1 MTSPTLEEKRD
12 KLLQILR
19 DYGSVVVAFSAG
31 VDSTVVAK
39 AAALACGDKA
49 VAATAFSPSLA
60 SGELDQARELAELIG
75 IRHEIV
81 ETDEFSNP
89 DYLANPGNR
98 CYFCK
103 TELYGHLGP
112 LAEKLGF
119 KIVVNGANVDDQGDY
134 RPGMTAAAEN
144 SVTSPLIE
152 AGFSKA
158 DVRELAKT
166 WSLPVWDKPATPC
179 LSSRIAY
186 GVEVT
191 PERVR
196 MIDAAEQFLTEL
208 LGEKELRV
216 RLERQELARIE
227 LPLSVVG
234 RIVEPQFSRQVVETF
249 LGLGFS
255 NVTID
260 LQGFRSGSMNSSLG
274 DAGGVVEIAD
284 FSQHKSR

>member
-1 MTSPTLEEKRD
+1 MPASALDEKRD
-12 KLLQILR
+12 KLLRILQN
-19 DYGSVVVAFSAG
+19 YGSVLVAFSAG

-39 AAALACGDKA
+39 AAALACGDRA

-60 SGELDQARELAELIG
+60 SGELDQARELARLIG

-89 DYLANPGNR
+89 AYLANPGNR

-112 LAEKLGF
+112 LAQKLG
-119 KIVVNGANVDDQGDY
+119 ISAVVNGANINDQGDF

-144 SVTSPLIE
+144 SVASPLID
-152 AGFSKA
+152 AGITKA
-158 DVRELAKT
+158 DVRELAKL
-166 WSLPVWDKPATPC
+166 WGLPVWDKPATPC

-191 PERVR
+191 PARVR
-196 MIDAAEQFLTEL
+196 MIDSAEQFLKQL
-208 LGEKELRV
+208 LGENELRV
-216 RLERQELARIE
+216 RLEPQNLARIE
-227 LPLSVVG
+227 VPVSTLPKL
-234 RIVEPQFSRQVVETF
+234 IVSDVCNRVVERF
-249 LGLGFS
+249 LELGFA

-260 LQGFRSGSMNSSLG
+260 LQGFRSGSMNAMLG
-274 DAGGVVEIAD
+274 DAQLIEINE
-284 FSQHKSR
+284 FS

>member
-12 KLLQILR
+12 KLLQILQ

-39 AAALACGDKA
+39 AAALACGEKA

-60 SGELDQARELAELIG
+60 SGELNQARELAGAIG

-81 ETDEFSNP
+81 ETSEFSNP
-89 DYLANPGNR
+89 EYLANPGNR

-112 LAEKLGF
+112 LAEKLDF
-119 KIVVNGANVDDQGDY
+119 NVVVNGANLDDQGDY

-144 SVTSPLIE
+144 SVASPLIE
-152 AGFSKA
+152 AGISKA
-158 DVRELAKT
+158 DVRELARF
-166 WSLPVWDKPATPC
+166 WGLPVWDKPATPC

-191 PERVR
+191 PARVR
-196 MIDAAEQFLTEL
+196 MIDSAEQFLKEL
-208 LGEKELRV
+208 LNENELRV

-227 LPLSVVG
+227 LQPAAISRVVQPN
-234 RIVEPQFSRQVVETF
+234 VSQKVVKKLLE
-249 LGLGFS
+249 LGFR

-260 LQGFRSGSMNSSLG
+260 LQGFRSGSMNSALSG
-274 DAGGVVEIAD
+274 AGQLVEITD
-284 FSQHKSR
+284 FSE

>member
-1 MTSPTLEEKRD
+1 MTSSALEEKRD
-12 KLLQILR
+12 SLLQILR

-60 SGELDQARELAELIG
+60 SGELDQARELAGLIG

-81 ETDEFSNP
+81 ETGEFDNP
-89 DYLANPGNR
+89 EYLSNPGNR

-103 TELYGHLGP
+103 TELYGHLRP
-112 LAEKLGF
+112 LADKLRF
-119 KIVVNGANVDDQGDY
+119 NVVVNGANLDDQGDY
-134 RPGMTAAAEN
+134 RPGMAAAAEN
-144 SVTSPLIE
+144 SVLSPLID

-158 DVRELAKT
+158 DVRELARI
-166 WSLPVWDKPATPC
+166 WELPVWDKPATPC

-191 PERVR
+191 PDRVR
-196 MIDAAEQFLTEL
+196 MIDVAETFLTEL

-216 RLERQELARIE
+216 RLEPQQLARIE
-227 LPLSVVG
+227 LPLAVLSK
-234 RIVEPQFSRQVVETF
+234 IVEPSVRRQVVEKL

-260 LQGFRSGSMNSSLG
+260 LQGFRSGSMNSLLG
-274 DAGGVVEIAD
+274 DAQQLVEIAD
-284 FSQHKSR
+284 LSHL

>member
-1 MTSPTLEEKRD
+1 MPASALDEKRD
-12 KLLQILR
+12 KLLRILQN
-19 DYGSVVVAFSAG
+19 YGSVLVAFSAG

-39 AAALACGDKA
+39 AAALACGDRA

-60 SGELDQARELAELIG
+60 SGELDQARELARLIG

-89 DYLANPGNR
+89 AYLANPGNR

-112 LAEKLGF
+112 LAQKLG
-119 KIVVNGANVDDQGDY
+119 ISAVVNGANINDQGDF

-144 SVTSPLIE
+144 SVASPLID
-152 AGFSKA
+152 AGITKA
-158 DVRELAKT
+158 DVRELAKL
-166 WSLPVWDKPATPC
+166 WGLPVWDKPATPC

-191 PERVR
+191 PARVR
-196 MIDAAEQFLTEL
+196 MIDSAEQFLKQL
-208 LGEKELRV
+208 LGENELRV
-216 RLERQELARIE
+216 RLEPQNLARIE
-227 LPLSVVG
+227 VPVSTLPKL
-234 RIVEPQFSRQVVETF
+234 IVSDVCNRVVERF
-249 LGLGFS
+249 LELGFA

-260 LQGFRSGSMNSSLG
+260 LQGFRSGSMNAMLG
-274 DAGGVVEIAD
+274 DDQLIEINE
-284 FSQHKSR
+284 FS